1 VFRAIAGK
9 FRRLEGWSD
18 LAYKVGYHYF
28 RLRRRYLTPWGRFHW
43 LQYRRRRLAWRAKT
57 PLDYPNVVHLELT
70 ARCNA
75 RCTMCPHSRLTRPK
89 TDMSWELVREV
100 ILDWPPGGIDR
111 AFLFFF
117 GEPLLYRRLPE
128 VVALVKERQPRAFTF
143 ITTNGQLLVPELTT
157 ELWRAGLDGLAVS
170 YQGDEAPLHEQIMVG
185 IRNAVVEANIAA
197 AERLR
202 REINPRA
209 VFKINSLIMPQT
221 SDRVEAIRE
230 KWEAA
235 GITLELTPAHDE
247 YRILD
252 PARPVRAVRRRP
264 CPQIYDSATVYAH
277 GEVGFCCSDPDASLS
292 IGNVAD
298 RPLGALW
305 SGARARGLRRRQ
317 AGGDFSGE
325 PICSEC
331 TMDLLRGPIF

>member
-1 VFRAIAGK
+1 M
-9 FRRLEGWSD
+9 LS
-18 LAYKVGYHYF
+18 
-28 RLRRRYLTPWGRFHW
+28 
-43 LQYRRRRLAWRAKT
+43 
-57 PLDYPNVVHLELT
+57 LDITNT
-70 ARCNA
+70 CNA
-75 RCTMCPHSRLTRPK
+75 RCAMCPHRRLTRPK

-111 AFLFFF
+111 ADLFFF
-117 GEPLLYRRLPE
+117 GEPLLYPRLPE
-128 VVALVKERQPRAFTF
+128 VVALVKERQPRSFTF
-143 ITTNGQLLVPELTT
+143 ITTNGQLLVPELAR

-185 IRNAVVEANIAA
+185 IRNAVVEANIAD

-209 VFKINSLIMPQT
+209 VFKINSLIMPET

-230 KWEAA
+230 KWGEV
-235 GITLELTPAHDE
+235 GITLELVPAHDE

-252 PARPVRAVRRRP
+252 PSRPVKRLRRRP
-264 CPQIYDSATVYAH
+264 CPQVYDSATVYAH

-305 SGARARGLRRRQ
+305 LGGRARELRRRQ
-317 AGGDFSGE
+317 EGGDFSAE

-331 TMDLLRGPIF
+331 TLDLLRGPVF